1 MVLFKRISFSCCT
14 FASNILDVLRNCM
27 LIIPSSTE
35 DSQSKKNVQKSI
47 RLQSILRSI
56 GLSSDHICYFI
67 HLGSILDENLIQPR
81 LNVACNSV
89 PESGDDES
97 QNGTKLLF
105 PNLDSS
111 HAYLNEF
118 EQWERNLWCVYVQ
131 DIVIFMCFKIL
142 DSHTNYF

>member
-1 MVLFKRISFSCCT
+1 MVLFKRISYSCCT
-14 FASNILDVLRNCM
+14 FASSILDVLKNCV
-27 LIIPSSTE
+27 LKIPSSAE
-35 DSQSKKNVQKSI
+35 DSLKSENDVEKSI

-67 HLGSILDENLIQPR
+67 HLGSILDENLVQPR

-105 PNLDSS
+105 PNLNSS
-111 HAYLNEF
+111 HANLNEF
-118 EQWERNLWCVYVQ
+118 EQWERSLWCVYA
-131 DIVIFMCFKIL
+131 
-142 DSHTNYF
+142 SR